1 MTSGATNDDAPALD
15 PRAFRNAL
23 GMFAT
28 GVTVVTTRDGGG
40 RRYGMTVNSFS
51 AVSLDPPLVLWSLS
65 RTNPNAAVFTTADHF
80 AVNVLAVGQ
89 IELSKRFARP
99 SVDKFAGV
107 TVNDGLGGVPLL
119 EATAASFECRRHA
132 ILDGGDHHL
141 LLGRVLRFEH
151 RGVPTLVFCQGR
163 YHRSEYLGPPLDP
176 ALETAIVWGWHG

>member
-1 MTSGATNDDAPALD
+1 MTSRPPDDDAPTLD

-28 GVTVVTTRDGGG
+28 GVTVVTTRDRSG

-65 RTNPNAAVFTTADHF
+65 RTNPNADVFTAAEHF

-107 TVNDGLGGVPLL
+107 TVNDGIGGVPLL

-132 ILDGGDHHL
+132 VFDGGDHHL